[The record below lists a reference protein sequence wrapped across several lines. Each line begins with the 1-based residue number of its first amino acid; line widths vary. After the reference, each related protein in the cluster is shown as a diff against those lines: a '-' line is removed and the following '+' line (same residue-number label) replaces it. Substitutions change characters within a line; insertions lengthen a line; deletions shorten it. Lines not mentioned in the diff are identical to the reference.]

1 MAGRPGYRPV
11 VALDLN
17 DAGSLHIVMNR
28 SGIIH
33 LAAVLGLWLAS
44 AGVVTG
50 EADATKPTAGDGGTV
65 LFLVRHAEKS
75 SNAVGEVSQDPG
87 LTEAG
92 RDRARALARVLGPAG
107 ITAIH
112 STDYRRTL
120 GTARP
125 LADALG
131 REVTIYQPD
140 ELGTLAERL
149 RGTGGRHL
157 VVGHSNT
164 TPALVSILGGE
175 PGPPIDEECEY
186 DRLYV
191 LFLGPGG
198 SAATIRQR
206 YGSRSCP

>member
-1 MAGRPGYRPV
+1 M
-11 VALDLN
+11 VAVDLN
-17 DAGSLHIVMNR
+17 DAGGLHIVMNHLR
-28 SGIIH
+28 ITR
-33 LAAVLGLWLAS
+33 LAAALGFWLAS
-44 AGVVTG
+44 AGVVAG
-50 EADATKPTAGDGGTV
+50 EADATQPTAGDGGTV
-65 LFLVRHAEKS
+65 VFLVRHAEKS
-75 SNAVGEVSQDPG
+75 SGAAGGASQDPG

-140 ELGTLAERL
+140 ELEALAERL

-164 TPALVSILGGE
+164 TPELVSMLGGE

-191 LFLGPGG
+191 LVLEPDRT
-198 SAATIRQR
+198 ATTIRQR
-206 YGSRSCP
+206 YGVSSSLCPAAGGRGQ